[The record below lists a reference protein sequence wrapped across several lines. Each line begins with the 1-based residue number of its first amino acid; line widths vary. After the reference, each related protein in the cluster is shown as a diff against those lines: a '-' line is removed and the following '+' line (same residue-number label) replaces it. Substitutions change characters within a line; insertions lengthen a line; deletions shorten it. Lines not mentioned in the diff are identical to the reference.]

1 MKWLLSPVILLAVVS
16 LFLSSCNTPQ
26 AASSSSPS
34 VSEFDPYYAFFST
47 PPDLSFLEFPEDY
60 ALPVLISAHSE
71 VLDLRETEITP
82 YQGNSVFHVP
92 ASIPYVALGEP
103 VQIRIRGEQ
112 PDSIQLE
119 DYALKLE
126 NLDRWE
132 MPMTIPLEFHDG
144 KAAFALRD
152 NPAATLDS
160 EGDYEPGTSIRGL
173 KLICKWGSTEKH
185 YTCMVRSD
193 YFVDFSEGF

>member
-1 MKWLLSPVILLAVVS
+1 MYLHPFHTWRLVSRYKSASAGNSPIPSNWRIMLLSWKI
-16 LFLSSCNTPQ
+16 
-26 AASSSSPS
+26 
-34 VSEFDPYYAFFST
+34 
-47 PPDLSFLEFPEDY
+47 
-60 ALPVLISAHSE
+60 
-71 VLDLRETEITP
+71 
-82 YQGNSVFHVP
+82 
-92 ASIPYVALGEP
+92 
-103 VQIRIRGEQ
+103 
-112 PDSIQLE
+112 
-119 DYALKLE
+119 
-126 NLDRWE
+126 LDRWE